1 MNGHPIS
8 DKYDV
13 FKMNV
18 AIVHVIN
25 PAYKSVANKDL
36 NGGFGTKDHYGNSF
50 TSKILM
56 RVKKKGVR
64 LPIIGLAFLQAI
76 LKTTTLH
83 IQGVLK

>member
-1 MNGHPIS
+1 MNGQPIS
-8 DKYDV
+8 DNHDV

-25 PAYKSVANKDL
+25 PGNKSAANKDL

-56 RVKKKGVR
+56 RVKKKGV
-64 LPIIGLAFLQAI
+64 
-76 LKTTTLH
+76 
-83 IQGVLK
+83 